1 MYHLLKKFDTL
12 LKKIENIIV
21 NSRFYNI
28 IRFNFL
34 SEFIIETL
42 QKKTDNNV
50 AFYQSFLPLNNNNKL
65 IFDVGAN
72 KGNKI
77 KAFLQ
82 MGFSVI
88 AFEPEKKSLETL
100 RWRYK
105 NNKKVTIVPVGIS
118 NEEGKL
124 TMHVTQA
131 RSGYN
136 TLSNEWVESLENE
149 NTNRWKKKH
158 IYKQSYEVEVKTLD
172 QMIDKYGLP
181 LFIKIDVEGFEL
193 QVLKGL
199 HTLPQYLS
207 FECNLPE
214 FKIQTI
220 EILNHIEQI
229 NKNIEYNFSVQ
240 DKPLNNHWITHQEL
254 LSFIN
259 KTQERYLEIICKKL

>member
-1 MYHLLKKFDTL
+1 M
-12 LKKIENIIV
+12 LKKIENIIA
-21 NSRFYNI
+21 NSPFYNI

-34 SEFIIETL
+34 SEFIIEFL
-42 QKKTDNNV
+42 QKKTYNNV
-50 AFYQSFLPLNNNNKL
+50 AFYQSFLPLNDTNKL

-82 MGFSVI
+82 MGFTVI

-100 RWRYK
+100 QWRYK
-105 NNKKVTIVPVGIS
+105 NNNKVSIVPVGIS
-118 NEEGKL
+118 DKEGML
-124 TMHVTQA
+124 TMHITQA

-136 TLSNEWVESLENE
+136 TFSNEWVESLEDK
-149 NTNRWKKKH
+149 TANRWKKKH
-158 IYKQSYEVEVKTLD
+158 IYKQSYEVQVKTLD
-172 QMIDKYGLP
+172 QMINKYGLP

-199 HTLPQYLS
+199 HTLPRYLS

-214 FKIQTI
+214 FKNKTI
-220 EILNHIEQI
+220 EILNHIELI

-240 DKPLNNHWITHQEL
+240 DKPLNKHWITPQEM

-259 KTQERYLEIICKKL
+259 TTQERYLEIICKKPRIN